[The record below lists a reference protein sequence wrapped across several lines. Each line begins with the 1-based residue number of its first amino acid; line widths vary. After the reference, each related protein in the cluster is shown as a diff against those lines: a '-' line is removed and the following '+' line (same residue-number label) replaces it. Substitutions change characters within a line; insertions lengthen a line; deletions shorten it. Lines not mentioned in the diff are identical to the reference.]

1 MNNAWLLG
9 RHLPLGC
16 SHARKCREAASSASS
31 SCMHLMAFSPGM
43 RAHGGSELLA
53 CDPQMSYSQGAARGS
68 TSGPRA
74 VGRLGLFQQSC
85 IKTLR

>member
-1 MNNAWLLG
+1 MNDAWLLG

-31 SCMHLMAFSPGM
+31 SHMHLMAFSPRM

-53 CDPQMSYSQGAARGS
+53 CDPQ
-68 TSGPRA
+68 PRSSK
-74 VGRLGLFQQSC
+74 RKHLWPQSC
-85 IKTLR
+85 GRAGFFSAKLH